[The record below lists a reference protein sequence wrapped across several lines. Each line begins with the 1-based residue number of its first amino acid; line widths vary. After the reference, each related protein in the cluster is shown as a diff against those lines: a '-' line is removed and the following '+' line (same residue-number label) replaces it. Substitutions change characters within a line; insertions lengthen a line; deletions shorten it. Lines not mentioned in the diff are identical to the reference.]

1 MSYLSNGQ
9 LVLNKL
15 KQLLKTNRQTMKTI
29 LAMTASALAVL
40 GYAESSISFAYDKDE
55 VKELWEGLSDQAKE
69 GAEAVLLGYILL
81 AADEEM
87 TPGTIDDS
95 MIPGGV
101 EGEGAEEGEEE
112 VDG

>member
-1 MSYLSNGQ
+1 
-9 LVLNKL
+9 
-15 KQLLKTNRQTMKTI
+15 MKTT

-40 GYAESSISFAYDKDE
+40 GYAESSIRFAYDQNE
-55 VKELWEGLSDQAKE
+55 VKEMWEGLSDQAKE

-87 TPGTIDDS
+87 TPGT

-101 EGEGAEEGEEE
+101 EDEGEG
-112 VDG
+112 DG